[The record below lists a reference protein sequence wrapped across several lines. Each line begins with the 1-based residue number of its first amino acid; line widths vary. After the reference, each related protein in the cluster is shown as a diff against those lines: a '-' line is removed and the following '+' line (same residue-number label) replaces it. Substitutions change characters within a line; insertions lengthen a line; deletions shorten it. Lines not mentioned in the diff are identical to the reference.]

1 MKIKVLFISLIAGM
15 LMVGCGNSSSNTDSN
30 STDASSVTDTVSKT
44 YNVENIVEPLKIQLD
59 SSFST
64 TQTKFDEID
73 ANIFAL
79 NGTDYG
85 DLEFYIFDS
94 ADNAKKA
101 FETIKSTYLL
111 PDNLTNESNYVIG
124 QSAMVNDLVVKD
136 FYYIS
141 NNLIIKTND
150 YCSDPGSDGSESE
163 YSIKKNKERH
173 DKIMSIW

>member
-1 MKIKVLFISLIAGM
+1 MKIKVLFISLIAGI
-15 LMVGCGNSSSNTDSN
+15 LMVGCGNSSSNTDN
-30 STDASSVTDTVSKT
+30 STDASNVADTISKT

-79 NGTDYG
+79 NSTDYG

-101 FETIKSTYLL
+101 FEIIKSTYLL

-124 QSAMVNDLVVKD
+124 QSVMVNDIMVKD

-173 DKIMSIW
+173 NKIMSIW